1 MYCSKCGAR
10 LEDDAAFCTECGAR
24 VMRDPAVTQP
34 LMPDQAPSPSP
45 MPGQAQPVSPAAAP
59 TTRMPAVIPPAPVD
73 PASRR
78 RDPRPAQ
85 RETRESKERLVVAA
99 GLVGVL
105 IIGGVA
111 GYFFGVHLPA
121 QKAPSAQSAQAGS
134 GADATTPS
142 PDRSDHAVK
151 ISVKAEGWD
160 TDAGASKLPVHIEG
174 TDVDGNAV
182 STTAYVDSYGVGI
195 LLKQGK
201 YELSVPASPLGAKGE
216 LWSPQ
221 KSKATITLGGSL
233 REGEGVDV
241 GDTVV
246 INLGSP
252 LSAADVTDDAV
263 ERAARYAQDGGCSS
277 AAAAQ
282 ALVRVATASRDDA
295 KRQRRDS
302 ELARGTYTADN
313 AYSCDDFCFSV
324 PDEWGTD
331 WNVVYDLPED
341 KGHPG
346 EHFRRYRIYRS
357 GQPMFSILCDAIDYG
372 GYSKAI
378 KQDTLSNGDTFCLL
392 SAGEKDDD
400 TSVDGCSTIL
410 STLVLR

>member
-1 MYCSKCGAR
+1 MFCSKCGAR

-24 VMRDPAVTQP
+24 VMRDPAATQP
-34 LMPDQAPSPSP
+34 LAPGQVPSPTPDQT
-45 MPGQAQPVSPAAAP
+45 QPVSPAAAP
-59 TTRMPAVIPPAPVD
+59 TTRLPTVIPPAPVD

-78 RDPRPAQ
+78 RDPRPTQ

-105 IIGGVA
+105 IVGLVA

-121 QKAPSAQSAQAGS
+121 QKAPAAQATQAES
-134 GADATTPS
+134 AAAATAPS

-160 TDAGASKLPVHIEG
+160 TDAGASKLPVHVEG

-195 LLKQGK
+195 VLKQGK

-216 LWSPQ
+216 VWSPQ
-221 KSKATITLGGSL
+221 SSKATIALGGSL

-263 ERAARYAQDGGCSS
+263 ERAASYAQDGGCSS

-282 ALVRVATASRDDA
+282 ALVRAATASRDDA
-295 KRQRRDS
+295 KRQKRDS
-302 ELARGTYTADN
+302 ELACGTYTSDN
-313 AYSCDDFCFSV
+313 AYSCDDFSFSV

-357 GQPMFSILCDAIDYG
+357 DQSMFSILCDAIDYG

-392 SAGEKDDD
+392 SAGERDDD

>member
-1 MYCSKCGAR
+1 MFCSKCGAR
-10 LEDDAAFCTECGAR
+10 LEDGAAFCTECGAR
-24 VMRDPAVTQP
+24 VMRDPAATQ
-34 LMPDQAPSPSP
+34 LLVPDQVPSPTLD
-45 MPGQAQPVSPAAAP
+45 QTQPVSRAAAQAP
-59 TTRMPAVIPPAPVD
+59 HAPAVIPPAPVD

-78 RDPRPAQ
+78 RDPRPTRHDA
-85 RETRESKERLVVAA
+85 RESKERLVVAA

-121 QKAPSAQSAQAGS
+121 QKAPAAQDAQEAS
-134 GADATTPS
+134 DANARANTV
-142 PDRSDHAVK
+142 DRSDHAVK

-282 ALVRVATASRDDA
+282 ALVRAATAFRDDA
-295 KRQRRDS
+295 KRQKRDS
-302 ELARGTYTADN
+302 ELTRGTYTADN
-313 AYSCDDFCFSV
+313 AYSCDDFSFSV

-357 GQPMFSILCDAIDYG
+357 GQSMFSILCDAIDYG

-400 TSVDGCSTIL
+400 ASVDGCSTIL

>member
-1 MYCSKCGAR
+1 MFCSKCGAR

-24 VMRDPAVTQP
+24 VMRDPAATQP
-34 LMPDQAPSPSP
+34 LAPGQVPSPTLD
-45 MPGQAQPVSPAAAP
+45 QTQPVSRAAAQAP
-59 TTRMPAVIPPAPVD
+59 HAPAVIPPAPVD

-78 RDPRPAQ
+78 RDPRPTRHDA
-85 RETRESKERLVVAA
+85 RESKERLVVAA

-121 QKAPSAQSAQAGS
+121 QKAPAAQDAQEASDANAQAN
-134 GADATTPS
+134 TV
-142 PDRSDHAVK
+142 DRSDHAVK

-195 LLKQGK
+195 MLKQGK

-216 LWSPQ
+216 LWSPIS
-221 KSKATITLGGSL
+221 SKTAIALGGSL

-241 GDTVV
+241 GETVV
-246 INLGSP
+246 VNLGSP

-263 ERAARYAQDGGCSS
+263 ELAARYAQDGGCSS

-282 ALVRVATASRDDA
+282 ALVRAATASRDDA
-295 KRQRRDS
+295 KRQKRDS
-302 ELARGTYTADN
+302 ELACGTYTSDN
-313 AYSCDDFCFSV
+313 AYSCDDFSFSV

-357 GQPMFSILCDAIDYG
+357 GQSMFSILCDAIDYG

>member
-1 MYCSKCGAR
+1 MFCSKCGAR

-24 VMRDPAVTQP
+24 VVRDPAATQP
-34 LMPDQAPSPSP
+34 LMPDQAPSP
-45 MPGQAQPVSPAAAP
+45 MPGQTQPISPAAAP
-59 TTRMPAVIPPAPVD
+59 PTRMPAVIPPAPVD
-73 PASRR
+73 PASHR
-78 RDPRPAQ
+78 RDPRPTQ

-121 QKAPSAQSAQAGS
+121 RKAPAAQATQAEP
-134 GADATTPS
+134 GAAASAPS
-142 PDRSDHAVK
+142 VDRSDHAVK
-151 ISVKAEGWD
+151 ISAKGEGWN
-160 TDAGASKLPVHIEG
+160 TDAGASRLPVHVEG

-216 LWSPQ
+216 VWSP
-221 KSKATITLGGSL
+221 KSSKATIALGGSL
-233 REGEGVDV
+233 REGEEVDLSE
-241 GDTVV
+241 TVV
-246 INLGSP
+246 INLGGP
-252 LSAADVTDDAV
+252 LPAADVTDDAV
-263 ERAARYAQDGGCSS
+263 ERAARYAQDGGCDS
-277 AAAAQ
+277 AYDAQ
-282 ALVRVATASRDDA
+282 ALVRAATASRDDA
-295 KRQRRDS
+295 KRQKRNS
-302 ELARGTYTADN
+302 ELACGTYTADN
-313 AYSCDDFCFSV
+313 AYSCDDFSFSV
-324 PDEWGTD
+324 PDEWGID
-331 WNVVYDLPED
+331 WSVVYDLPED

-372 GYSKAI
+372 GYTKAI

-400 TSVDGCSTIL
+400 ASVDGCSTIL
-410 STLVLR
+410 STLALR

>member
-1 MYCSKCGAR
+1 MFCSKCGAR
-10 LEDDAAFCTECGAR
+10 LEDGAAFCTECGAR
-24 VMRDPAVTQP
+24 VMRGPAETQP
-34 LMPDQAPSPSP
+34 LA
-45 MPGQAQPVSPAAAP
+45 PGQAPCPTPDQTQPTFGAAAP
-59 TTRMPAVIPPAPVD
+59 TTRMPAVIPPAPID

-78 RDPRPAQ
+78 RDPRPTQHDA
-85 RETRESKERLVVAA
+85 RESRERLVVAA

-105 IIGGVA
+105 IVGVVA

-121 QKAPSAQSAQAGS
+121 RKAPATQATQAES
-134 GADATTPS
+134 DAAATTSS

-221 KSKATITLGGSL
+221 SLKVTITLGGSL
-233 REGEGVDV
+233 REGEGVDM
-241 GDTVV
+241 GETVV

-282 ALVRVATASRDDA
+282 ALVRAATASRDDA
-295 KRQRRDS
+295 KRQKRDS
-302 ELARGTYTADN
+302 ELACGTYTADN
-313 AYSCDDFCFSV
+313 AYSCDDFSFSV

-346 EHFRRYRIYRS
+346 EHFRRYRIYRD
-357 GQPMFSILCDAIDYG
+357 GQSMFSILCDAIDYG

-400 TSVDGCSTIL
+400 TSVDGCATIL

>member
-1 MYCSKCGAR
+1 MFCSKCGAR
-10 LEDDAAFCTECGAR
+10 LEDDAAFCTDCGAR
-24 VMRDPAVTQP
+24 VMRDPAATQP
-34 LMPDQAPSPSP
+34 LAPGQVPSPTLD
-45 MPGQAQPVSPAAAP
+45 QTQPVSRAAAQAP
-59 TTRMPAVIPPAPVD
+59 HAPAVIPPAPVD

-78 RDPRPAQ
+78 RDPRPTQ

-105 IIGGVA
+105 IIGLVA

-121 QKAPSAQSAQAGS
+121 QKAPAAQATQAES
-134 GADATTPS
+134 AAAATAPS

-160 TDAGASKLPVHIEG
+160 TDAGASKLPVHVEG
-174 TDVDGNAV
+174 ADADGNAV
-182 STTAYVDSYGVGI
+182 STTAFVDSYGVGI
-195 LLKQGK
+195 VLKQGK
-201 YELSVPASPLGAKGE
+201 YELSVLASPLGAKGE
-216 LWSPQ
+216 VWSP
-221 KSKATITLGGSL
+221 KSSKATIALGGSL

-241 GDTVV
+241 GETVV

-263 ERAARYAQDGGCSS
+263 ELAARYAQDGGCAS
-277 AAAAQ
+277 AADAQ
-282 ALVRVATASRDDA
+282 ALARAATASRDDA
-295 KRQRRDS
+295 KRQKRDS
-302 ELARGTYTADN
+302 ELACGTYTADN
-313 AYSCDDFCFSV
+313 AYSCDDFSFSV

-357 GQPMFSILCDAIDYG
+357 GQSMFSILCDAIDYG

-400 TSVDGCSTIL
+400 ASVDGCSTIL

>member
-1 MYCSKCGAR
+1 MFCSKCGAR
-10 LEDDAAFCTECGAR
+10 LEDDAAFCTECGVR
-24 VMRDPAVTQP
+24 VMRDPAATQP
-34 LMPDQAPSPSP
+34 LAPGQVPSPTLD
-45 MPGQAQPVSPAAAP
+45 QTQPVSRAAAQVP
-59 TTRMPAVIPPAPVD
+59 HAPAVIPPAPVD

-78 RDPRPAQ
+78 RDPRPTRHDA
-85 RETRESKERLVVAA
+85 RESKERLVVAA

-105 IIGGVA
+105 IVGLAA

-121 QKAPSAQSAQAGS
+121 QKAPAAQDAQEASDANAQAN
-134 GADATTPS
+134 TV
-142 PDRSDHAVK
+142 DRSDHAVK

-195 LLKQGK
+195 MLKQGK

-216 LWSPQ
+216 LWSP
-221 KSKATITLGGSL
+221 KSSKTAIALGGSL

-241 GDTVV
+241 GETVV
-246 INLGSP
+246 VNLGSP

-263 ERAARYAQDGGCSS
+263 ELAARYAQDGGCSS

-282 ALVRVATASRDDA
+282 ALVRAATASRDDA
-295 KRQRRDS
+295 KRQKRDS

-313 AYSCDDFCFSV
+313 AYSCDDFSFSV

-331 WNVVYDLPED
+331 WSVVYDLPED
-341 KGHPG
+341 KSHPG

-357 GQPMFSILCDAIDYG
+357 GQSMFSILCDAIDYG

>member
-1 MYCSKCGAR
+1 M
-10 LEDDAAFCTECGAR
+10 
-24 VMRDPAVTQP
+24 
-34 LMPDQAPSPSP
+34 
-45 MPGQAQPVSPAAAP
+45 
-59 TTRMPAVIPPAPVD
+59 
-73 PASRR
+73 
-78 RDPRPAQ
+78 
-85 RETRESKERLVVAA
+85 
-99 GLVGVL
+99 GVL
-105 IIGGVA
+105 IVGVVA

-121 QKAPSAQSAQAGS
+121 QKAPATQATQAES
-134 GADATTPS
+134 DAAATTSS

-151 ISVKAEGWD
+151 ISVKAVGWD

-195 LLKQGK
+195 MLKQGK
-201 YELSVPASPLGAKGE
+201 YELSVSASPLGAKGE

-221 KSKATITLGGSL
+221 SSKATITLGGSL

-241 GDTVV
+241 GETVV

-252 LSAADVTDDAV
+252 LSAA
-263 ERAARYAQDGGCSS
+263 
-277 AAAAQ
+277 AAQ
-282 ALVRVATASRDDA
+282 VLVCAATASRDDA
-295 KRQRRDS
+295 KRQKRDS
-302 ELARGTYTADN
+302 ELACGTCTADN
-313 AYSCDDFCFSV
+313 AYSCDDFSFSV

-357 GQPMFSILCDAIDYG
+357 GQSMFSILCDAIDYG

-400 TSVDGCSTIL
+400 TSVDGCATIL

>member
-1 MYCSKCGAR
+1 MFCSKCGAR

-24 VMRDPAVTQP
+24 VMRDPATTQP
-34 LMPDQAPSPSP
+34 LMPDQAPSP
-45 MPGQAQPVSPAAAP
+45 MPGQAQPVSPAAQP
-59 TTRMPAVIPPAPVD
+59 TTRMPAVIPPAPID

-78 RDPRPAQ
+78 RDPRPTQ
-85 RETRESKERLVVAA
+85 RDARESRERLVVAA

-105 IIGGVA
+105 VVGVVA
-111 GYFFGVHLPA
+111 GYFFGIYLPA
-121 QKAPSAQSAQAGS
+121 QKAPATQATQVES
-134 GADATTPS
+134 DAAATTS
-142 PDRSDHAVK
+142 LPDRSDHAVK

-160 TDAGASKLPVHIEG
+160 TDAGASKLPVHVEG
-174 TDVDGNAV
+174 SDVDGNAV
-182 STTAYVDSYGVGI
+182 STTAFVDSYGVGI
-195 LLKQGK
+195 VLKQGK
-201 YELSVPASPLGAKGE
+201 YELSVLASPLGAKGE
-216 LWSPQ
+216 VWSPQ
-221 KSKATITLGGSL
+221 SSKATITLGGSL

-241 GDTVV
+241 GETVV

-282 ALVRVATASRDDA
+282 ALVRAATASRDDA
-295 KRQRRDS
+295 KRQKRDS
-302 ELARGTYTADN
+302 ELACGTYTADN
-313 AYSCDDFCFSV
+313 AYSCDDFSFSV

-357 GQPMFSILCDAIDYG
+357 GQSMFSILCDAIDYG

-400 TSVDGCSTIL
+400 TSVDGCATIL

>member
-1 MYCSKCGAR
+1 MFCSKCGAR

-24 VMRDPAVTQP
+24 VMRDPAATQP
-34 LMPDQAPSPSP
+34 LA
-45 MPGQAQPVSPAAAP
+45 
-59 TTRMPAVIPPAPVD
+59 PAVIPPAPVD

-78 RDPRPAQ
+78 RDPRPTQ

-121 QKAPSAQSAQAGS
+121 QKAPVAQGSQEASDANAQA
-134 GADATTPS
+134 TTV
-142 PDRSDHAVK
+142 DRSDHAVK

-160 TDAGASKLPVHIEG
+160 TDAGASKLPVHVEG
-174 TDVDGNAV
+174 ADADGNAV
-182 STTAYVDSYGVGI
+182 STTAFVDSYGVGI
-195 LLKQGK
+195 VLKQGK

-221 KSKATITLGGSL
+221 SSKATITLGGSL

-263 ERAARYAQDGGCSS
+263 ELAARYAQDGGCAS
-277 AAAAQ
+277 AADAQ
-282 ALVRVATASRDDA
+282 ELVRAATASRDEA
-295 KRQRRDS
+295 KRQKRDS
-302 ELARGTYTADN
+302 ELACGTYTADN
-313 AYSCDDFCFSV
+313 AYSCDDFSFSV

-331 WNVVYDLPED
+331 WSVVYDLPED

-346 EHFRRYRIYRS
+346 EHFHRYRIYRS
-357 GQPMFSILCDAIDYG
+357 GQSMFSILCDAIDYG

-400 TSVDGCSTIL
+400 ASVDGCATIL

>member
-1 MYCSKCGAR
+1 M
-10 LEDDAAFCTECGAR
+10 
-24 VMRDPAVTQP
+24 
-34 LMPDQAPSPSP
+34 
-45 MPGQAQPVSPAAAP
+45 
-59 TTRMPAVIPPAPVD
+59 
-73 PASRR
+73 
-78 RDPRPAQ
+78 
-85 RETRESKERLVVAA
+85 
-99 GLVGVL
+99 GVL
-105 IIGGVA
+105 IVGVVA
-111 GYFFGVHLPA
+111 GYFFGIHLPA
-121 QKAPSAQSAQAGS
+121 QKAPATQATQAES
-134 GADATTPS
+134 DAAATTSS

-151 ISVKAEGWD
+151 ISVKAEGWG

-221 KSKATITLGGSL
+221 SSKATITLGGSL
-233 REGEGVDV
+233 REGEGVDM
-241 GDTVV
+241 GETVV

-282 ALVRVATASRDDA
+282 ALVRAATASRDDA
-295 KRQRRDS
+295 NRQKRDS
-302 ELARGTYTADN
+302 ELTCGSYTADN
-313 AYSCDDFCFSV
+313 AYSCDDFSFSV

-357 GQPMFSILCDAIDYG
+357 GQSMFSILCDAIDYG

>member
-1 MYCSKCGAR
+1 MFCSKCGAR
-10 LEDDAAFCTECGAR
+10 LEDGAAFCTECGAR
-24 VMRDPAVTQP
+24 VMRDPAATQP
-34 LMPDQAPSPSP
+34 LMSDQAPSP

-73 PASRR
+73 PTSRR

-85 RETRESKERLVVAA
+85 RDARESKERLVVTA

-105 IIGGVA
+105 IVGLVA

-160 TDAGASKLPVHIEG
+160 TDAGASKLPVHVEG

-182 STTAYVDSYGVGI
+182 STTAYVDSYGVGL

-282 ALVRVATASRDDA
+282 ALVRAATAFRDDA
-295 KRQRRDS
+295 KRQKRDS
-302 ELARGTYTADN
+302 ELTRGTYTADS
-313 AYSCDDFCFSV
+313 AYSCDDFSFGV

-346 EHFRRYRIYRS
+346 EYFRRYRIYRS
-357 GQPMFSILCDAIDYG
+357 GQSMFSILCDAIDYG

>member
-1 MYCSKCGAR
+1 MFCSKCGAR

-24 VMRDPAVTQP
+24 VVRDPAATQSLAP
-34 LMPDQAPSPSP
+34 GQAPSPTLDQTQS
-45 MPGQAQPVSPAAAP
+45 VSPETAP
-59 TTRMPAVIPPAPVD
+59 PTRMPAVIPPAPVD

-78 RDPRPAQ
+78 RDPRPTQ

-111 GYFFGVHLPA
+111 GYFLGVHLPA
-121 QKAPSAQSAQAGS
+121 QKAPAAQAPRAEP
-134 GADATTPS
+134 GAAASAPS
-142 PDRSDHAVK
+142 VDRSDHAVK
-151 ISVKAEGWD
+151 ISAKGEGWN
-160 TDAGASKLPVHIEG
+160 TDAGASKLPVHVEG
-174 TDVDGNAV
+174 ADVDGNAV
-182 STTAYVDSYGVGI
+182 STTAFVDSYGVGI
-195 LLKQGK
+195 SLKQGK
-201 YELSVPASPLGAKGE
+201 YELSVLASPLGAKGE
-216 LWSPQ
+216 VWSP
-221 KSKATITLGGSL
+221 KSSKTTITLGDTL
-233 REGEGVDV
+233 REGEEVDLSE
-241 GDTVV
+241 TVV
-246 INLGSP
+246 INLGGP

-263 ERAARYAQDGGCSS
+263 ERAARYAQDGGCAS
-277 AAAAQ
+277 ASDAQ
-282 ALVRVATASRDDA
+282 ALVRAATASRDDA
-295 KRQRRDS
+295 KRQKRDS
-302 ELARGTYTADN
+302 ELACGTYAADN
-313 AYSCDDFCFSV
+313 AYSCDDFSFSV

-331 WNVVYDLPED
+331 WSVVYDLPED

-346 EHFRRYRIYRS
+346 EHFRRYRVYKG

-372 GYSKAI
+372 GYTKAI

>member
-1 MYCSKCGAR
+1 MFCSKCGAR

-24 VMRDPAVTQP
+24 VMRDPAATQP
-34 LMPDQAPSPSP
+34 LAPGQVPSPTLD
-45 MPGQAQPVSPAAAP
+45 QTQPVSRAAAQAP
-59 TTRMPAVIPPAPVD
+59 HAPAVILPAPVD

-78 RDPRPAQ
+78 RDPRPTQ

-121 QKAPSAQSAQAGS
+121 QKAPAAQDAQEASDANAQAN
-134 GADATTPS
+134 TV
-142 PDRSDHAVK
+142 DRSDHAVK

-160 TDAGASKLPVHIEG
+160 TDAGASKLPVHVEG
-174 TDVDGNAV
+174 SDVDGNAV
-182 STTAYVDSYGVGI
+182 STTAFVDSYGVGI
-195 LLKQGK
+195 VLKQGK
-201 YELSVPASPLGAKGE
+201 YELSVLASPLGAKGE
-216 LWSPQ
+216 VWSP
-221 KSKATITLGGSL
+221 KSSKATIALGGSL

-263 ERAARYAQDGGCSS
+263 ERAASYAQDGGCAS
-277 AAAAQ
+277 AADAQ
-282 ALVRVATASRDDA
+282 ALVRAATASRDDA
-295 KRQRRDS
+295 KRQKRDS
-302 ELARGTYTADN
+302 ELACGTYTSDN
-313 AYSCDDFCFSV
+313 AYSCDDFSFSV

-357 GQPMFSILCDAIDYG
+357 GQSMFSILCDAIDYG

>member
-1 MYCSKCGAR
+1 MFCSKCGAR

-24 VMRDPAVTQP
+24 VMRDPAATQP
-34 LMPDQAPSPSP
+34 LAPGQAPSPTLDQTQPASRAAT
-45 MPGQAQPVSPAAAP
+45 QAPHA
-59 TTRMPAVIPPAPVD
+59 PAVIPPAPVD

-78 RDPRPAQ
+78 RDPRPTQ

-121 QKAPSAQSAQAGS
+121 QKAPAEQGAQEASDANAQAN
-134 GADATTPS
+134 TV
-142 PDRSDHAVK
+142 DRSDHAVK

-160 TDAGASKLPVHIEG
+160 TGAGASRLPVHVEG

-182 STTAYVDSYGVGI
+182 STTAFVDSCGVGI
-195 LLKQGK
+195 SLKQGK
-201 YELSVPASPLGAKGE
+201 YELSVLASPLGAKGE
-216 LWSPQ
+216 VWSP
-221 KSKATITLGGSL
+221 KSSKATITLGGSL

-241 GDTVV
+241 SETVV

-252 LSAADVTDDAV
+252 LTAADVTDDAL

-282 ALVRVATASRDDA
+282 ALVRAATASRDDA
-295 KRQRRDS
+295 KRQKRDS
-302 ELARGTYTADN
+302 ELTCGSYTADN
-313 AYSCDDFCFSV
+313 AYSCDDFSFSV

-331 WNVVYDLPED
+331 WSVVYDLPED

-346 EHFRRYRIYRS
+346 EHFRRYRVYKG

-378 KQDTLSNGDTFCLL
+378 RQDTLSNGDTFCLL

>member
-34 LMPDQAPSPSP
+34 LAPGQVPSP
-45 MPGQAQPVSPAAAP
+45 MLDQTQPVSRAAVQAP
-59 TTRMPAVIPPAPVD
+59 HAPAVIPPAPVD

-78 RDPRPAQ
+78 RDLRPTQ

-121 QKAPSAQSAQAGS
+121 QKAPAAQDAQEASDANAQAN
-134 GADATTPS
+134 TV
-142 PDRSDHAVK
+142 DRSDHAVK

-263 ERAARYAQDGGCSS
+263 EFAARYAQDGGCAS
-277 AAAAQ
+277 AADAQ
-282 ALVRVATASRDDA
+282 ALARAATASRDEA
-295 KRQRRDS
+295 KRQKRDS
-302 ELARGTYTADN
+302 ELSRGTYTADN
-313 AYSCDDFCFSV
+313 AYSCDDFSFSV
-324 PDEWGTD
+324 PDEWGID

-341 KGHPG
+341 KGRPG
-346 EHFRRYRIYRS
+346 EYFRRYRIYRS
-357 GQPMFSILCDAIDYG
+357 GQSMFSILCDAIDYG

>member
-1 MYCSKCGAR
+1 MFCSKCGAR

-24 VMRDPAVTQP
+24 VMRDPAATQP
-34 LMPDQAPSPSP
+34 LAPGQVPSPTLD
-45 MPGQAQPVSPAAAP
+45 QTQPVSRAAAQAP
-59 TTRMPAVIPPAPVD
+59 HAPAVIPPAPVD

-78 RDPRPAQ
+78 RDPRPTQ

-121 QKAPSAQSAQAGS
+121 QKAPAAQDAQEASDANAQAN
-134 GADATTPS
+134 TV
-142 PDRSDHAVK
+142 DRSDHAVK

-160 TDAGASKLPVHIEG
+160 TDAGASKLPVHVEG
-174 TDVDGNAV
+174 SDVDGNAV
-182 STTAYVDSYGVGI
+182 STTAFVDSYGVGI
-195 LLKQGK
+195 VLKQGK
-201 YELSVPASPLGAKGE
+201 YELSVLASPLGAKGE
-216 LWSPQ
+216 VWSP
-221 KSKATITLGGSL
+221 KSSKATIALGGSL

-241 GDTVV
+241 GETVV

-263 ERAARYAQDGGCSS
+263 ELAARYAQDGGCAS
-277 AAAAQ
+277 AADAQ
-282 ALVRVATASRDDA
+282 ALARAASAFRDDA
-295 KRQRRDS
+295 KRQKRDS
-302 ELARGTYTADN
+302 ELACGTYTADN
-313 AYSCDDFCFSV
+313 AYSCDDFSFSV

-357 GQPMFSILCDAIDYG
+357 GQSMFSILCDAIDYG

>member
-1 MYCSKCGAR
+1 MFCSKCGAR
-10 LEDDAAFCTECGAR
+10 LENDAAYCTECGAR
-24 VMRDPAVTQP
+24 VMRDPAATQP
-34 LMPDQAPSPSP
+34 LAPGQAPSPTLD
-45 MPGQAQPVSPAAAP
+45 QTQPVSRAAAQAP
-59 TTRMPAVIPPAPVD
+59 RAPAVIPPAPVD

-78 RDPRPAQ
+78 RDPRPTQ

-121 QKAPSAQSAQAGS
+121 QKAPAAQATQAEPGTAAS
-134 GADATTPS
+134 APS
-142 PDRSDHAVK
+142 VDRSDHAVK
-151 ISVKAEGWD
+151 ISVKSEGWN
-160 TDAGASKLPVHIEG
+160 TDAAASKLPVHVEG
-174 TDVDGNAV
+174 ADVDGNAV
-182 STTAYVDSYGVGI
+182 STTAFVDSYGVGI
-195 LLKQGK
+195 SLKQGK
-201 YELSVPASPLGAKGE
+201 YEFSVLASPLGAKGE
-216 LWSPQ
+216 VWSP
-221 KSKATITLGGSL
+221 KSSKATIVLGGSL
-233 REGEGVDV
+233 REGEEVDLSE
-241 GDTVV
+241 TVV

-252 LSAADVTDDAV
+252 LSAAD
-263 ERAARYAQDGGCSS
+263 
-277 AAAAQ
+277 AQ
-282 ALVRVATASRDDA
+282 ALARAAMASRDDA
-295 KRQRRDS
+295 KRQKRNS
-302 ELARGTYTADN
+302 ELACGTYTADN
-313 AYSCDDFCFSV
+313 AYSCDDFSFSV

-372 GYSKAI
+372 GYTKAI

-400 TSVDGCSTIL
+400 ASVDGCSTIL
-410 STLVLR
+410 STLALR

>member
-1 MYCSKCGAR
+1 MFCSKCGAR

-24 VMRDPAVTQP
+24 VMRDPATTQP
-34 LMPDQAPSPSP
+34 LMPDQAPSP
-45 MPGQAQPVSPAAAP
+45 MPGQAQPVSPAAQP
-59 TTRMPAVIPPAPVD
+59 TTRMPAVIPPAPID

-78 RDPRPAQ
+78 RDPRPTQ
-85 RETRESKERLVVAA
+85 RDARESRERLVVAA

-105 IIGGVA
+105 IVGVVA
-111 GYFFGVHLPA
+111 GYFFGIHLPA
-121 QKAPSAQSAQAGS
+121 QKAPATQATRAES
-134 GADATTPS
+134 DAAATTSS

-221 KSKATITLGGSL
+221 SSKATITLGGSL
-233 REGEGVDV
+233 REGEGVDM
-241 GDTVV
+241 GETVV

-252 LSAADVTDDAV
+252 LSADVTDDAV
-263 ERAARYAQDGGCSS
+263 ELAARYAQDGGCSS

-282 ALVRVATASRDDA
+282 ELVRAATASRDDA
-295 KRQRRDS
+295 KRQKRDS
-302 ELARGTYTADN
+302 ELACGTYTADN
-313 AYSCDDFCFSV
+313 AYSCDDFSFSV

-357 GQPMFSILCDAIDYG
+357 GQSMFSILCDAIDYG

>member
-1 MYCSKCGAR
+1 MFCSKCGAR

-34 LMPDQAPSPSP
+34 LMPDQAPSP

-85 RETRESKERLVVAA
+85 RDARESKERLAVAA

-105 IIGGVA
+105 IVGLVA

-121 QKAPSAQSAQAGS
+121 QKAPAAQDAQEASDANAQAN
-134 GADATTPS
+134 TV
-142 PDRSDHAVK
+142 DRSDHAVK

-182 STTAYVDSYGVGI
+182 STTAYVGSYGVGI

-282 ALVRVATASRDDA
+282 ALVRAATAFRDDA
-295 KRQRRDS
+295 KRQKRDS
-302 ELARGTYTADN
+302 ELTRGTYTADN
-313 AYSCDDFCFSV
+313 AYSCDDFSFGV

-346 EHFRRYRIYRS
+346 EYFRRYRIYRS
-357 GQPMFSILCDAIDYG
+357 GQSMFSILCDAIDYG

>member
-1 MYCSKCGAR
+1 MFCSKCGAR

-24 VMRDPAVTQP
+24 VMRGPAATQP
-34 LMPDQAPSPSP
+34 LMPDQAPSP
-45 MPGQAQPVSPAAAP
+45 MPGQAQPVSPAAQP
-59 TTRMPAVIPPAPVD
+59 TTRMPAVIPPAPID

-78 RDPRPAQ
+78 RDPRPTQHDDA
-85 RETRESKERLVVAA
+85 RESRERLVVAA

-105 IIGGVA
+105 IVGVVA

-121 QKAPSAQSAQAGS
+121 RKAPATQATQAES
-134 GADATTPS
+134 DAAATTSS

-221 KSKATITLGGSL
+221 SSKATITLGGSL
-233 REGEGVDV
+233 REGEGVDM
-241 GDTVV
+241 GETII

-282 ALVRVATASRDDA
+282 ALVRAATASRDDA
-295 KRQRRDS
+295 NRQKRDS
-302 ELARGTYTADN
+302 ELACGTYTADN
-313 AYSCDDFCFSV
+313 AYSCDDFSFSV

-331 WNVVYDLPED
+331 WSVVYDLPED

-346 EHFRRYRIYRS
+346 EHFRRYRIYRD
-357 GQPMFSILCDAIDYG
+357 GQSMFSILCDAIDYG

-400 TSVDGCSTIL
+400 TSVDGCATIL

>member
-1 MYCSKCGAR
+1 MFCSKCGAR

-24 VMRDPAVTQP
+24 VMRDPAATQP
-34 LMPDQAPSPSP
+34 HA
-45 MPGQAQPVSPAAAP
+45 
-59 TTRMPAVIPPAPVD
+59 PAVIPPAPVD

-78 RDPRPAQ
+78 RDPRPTQ

-121 QKAPSAQSAQAGS
+121 QKAPVAQGSQEASDANAQA
-134 GADATTPS
+134 TTV
-142 PDRSDHAVK
+142 DRSDHAVK

-160 TDAGASKLPVHIEG
+160 TDAGASKLPVHVEG
-174 TDVDGNAV
+174 ADADGNAV
-182 STTAYVDSYGVGI
+182 STTAFVDSYGVGI
-195 LLKQGK
+195 VLKQGK
-201 YELSVPASPLGAKGE
+201 YELSVLASPLGAKGE

-221 KSKATITLGGSL
+221 SSKATITLGGSL

-263 ERAARYAQDGGCSS
+263 ELAARYAQDGGCAS
-277 AAAAQ
+277 AADAQ
-282 ALVRVATASRDDA
+282 ALARAATASRDDA
-295 KRQRRDS
+295 KRQKRDS

-313 AYSCDDFCFSV
+313 AYSCDDFSFSV

-357 GQPMFSILCDAIDYG
+357 GQSMFSILCDAIDYG

-400 TSVDGCSTIL
+400 ASVDGCSTIL

>member
-1 MYCSKCGAR
+1 M
-10 LEDDAAFCTECGAR
+10 
-24 VMRDPAVTQP
+24 
-34 LMPDQAPSPSP
+34 
-45 MPGQAQPVSPAAAP
+45 
-59 TTRMPAVIPPAPVD
+59 
-73 PASRR
+73 
-78 RDPRPAQ
+78 
-85 RETRESKERLVVAA
+85 
-99 GLVGVL
+99 GVL
-105 IIGGVA
+105 IVGVVA

-121 QKAPSAQSAQAGS
+121 QKAPATQATQAES
-134 GADATTPS
+134 DAAATTSS

-151 ISVKAEGWD
+151 ISVKAVGWE
-160 TDAGASKLPVHIEG
+160 TDAGASQLPVHIEG

-195 LLKQGK
+195 MLKQGK
-201 YELSVPASPLGAKGE
+201 YELSVSASPLGAKGE

-221 KSKATITLGGSL
+221 SSKATITLGGSL

-241 GDTVV
+241 GETVV

-282 ALVRVATASRDDA
+282 VLVCAATASRDDA
-295 KRQRRDS
+295 KRQKRDS
-302 ELARGTYTADN
+302 ELACGTCTADN
-313 AYSCDDFCFSV
+313 AYSCDDFSFSV

-357 GQPMFSILCDAIDYG
+357 GQSMFSILCDAIDYG

-400 TSVDGCSTIL
+400 TSVDGCATIL

>member
-1 MYCSKCGAR
+1 MFCSKCGAR

-24 VMRDPAVTQP
+24 VMRDPAATQP
-34 LMPDQAPSPSP
+34 LAPGQVPSPTLD
-45 MPGQAQPVSPAAAP
+45 QTQPVSRAAAQAP
-59 TTRMPAVIPPAPVD
+59 HAPAVIPPAPVD

-78 RDPRPAQ
+78 RDPRPTRYDA
-85 RETRESKERLVVAA
+85 RESKERLVVAA

-105 IIGGVA
+105 IVGGVA

-121 QKAPSAQSAQAGS
+121 QKAPAAQDAQEASDANAQAN
-134 GADATTPS
+134 TV
-142 PDRSDHAVK
+142 DRSDHAVK

-160 TDAGASKLPVHIEG
+160 TDAGASKLPVHVEG
-174 TDVDGNAV
+174 SDVDGNAV

-221 KSKATITLGGSL
+221 SSNATITLGGSL

-241 GDTVV
+241 GKTVV

-263 ERAARYAQDGGCSS
+263 ELAARYAQDGGCAS
-277 AAAAQ
+277 AADAQ
-282 ALVRVATASRDDA
+282 ALARAATASRDDA
-295 KRQRRDS
+295 KRQKRDS

-313 AYSCDDFCFSV
+313 AYSCDDFSFSV

-346 EHFRRYRIYRS
+346 EHFRRYHIYRS
-357 GQPMFSILCDAIDYG
+357 GQSMFSILCDAIDYG

-410 STLVLR
+410 LTLVLR

>member
-1 MYCSKCGAR
+1 MFCSKCGAR

-24 VMRDPAVTQP
+24 VMRDPAATQP
-34 LMPDQAPSPSP
+34 LMPDQAPSP
-45 MPGQAQPVSPAAAP
+45 MPGQAQSVSPAAQP
-59 TTRMPAVIPPAPVD
+59 TTRMPAVIPPAPID

-78 RDPRPAQ
+78 RDPRPTQ
-85 RETRESKERLVVAA
+85 RDARESRERLVVAA

-105 IIGGVA
+105 IVGVVA

-121 QKAPSAQSAQAGS
+121 RKAPATQATQAES
-134 GADATTPS
+134 DAAATTSS
-142 PDRSDHAVK
+142 PDRSEHAVK

-221 KSKATITLGGSL
+221 SSKATITLGGSL
-233 REGEGVDV
+233 HEGEGVDM
-241 GDTVV
+241 GETVV

-282 ALVRVATASRDDA
+282 ALVRAATDSRDDA
-295 KRQRRDS
+295 NRQKRDS
-302 ELARGTYTADN
+302 ELACGTYTADN
-313 AYSCDDFCFSV
+313 AYSCDDFSFSV

-346 EHFRRYRIYRS
+346 EHFRRYRIYRD
-357 GQPMFSILCDAIDYG
+357 GQSMFSILCDAIDYG

-400 TSVDGCSTIL
+400 TSVDGCATIL

>member
-1 MYCSKCGAR
+1 MFCSKCGAR

-24 VMRDPAVTQP
+24 VMRDPATTQP
-34 LMPDQAPSPSP
+34 LMPDQAPSP
-45 MPGQAQPVSPAAAP
+45 MPGQAQPVSPAAQP
-59 TTRMPAVIPPAPVD
+59 TTRMPAVIPPAPID

-78 RDPRPAQ
+78 RDPRPTRYDA
-85 RETRESKERLVVAA
+85 RESKERLVVAA

-105 IIGGVA
+105 IVGVVA

-121 QKAPSAQSAQAGS
+121 QKAPATQATQAES
-134 GADATTPS
+134 DAAATTSS

-201 YELSVPASPLGAKGE
+201 YELSVSASPLGAKGE

-221 KSKATITLGGSL
+221 SSKATITLGGSL

-241 GDTVV
+241 GETVV

-282 ALVRVATASRDDA
+282 ALVRAATDSRDDA
-295 KRQRRDS
+295 NRQKRDS
-302 ELARGTYTADN
+302 ELACGTYTADN
-313 AYSCDDFCFSV
+313 AYSCDDFSFSV

-331 WNVVYDLPED
+331 WSVVYDLPED

-357 GQPMFSILCDAIDYG
+357 GQSMFSILRDAIDYG

-378 KQDTLSNGDTFCLL
+378 KQDTLSNGDTFCFL

-400 TSVDGCSTIL
+400 TSVDGCATIL
-410 STLVLR
+410 STLALR

>member
-1 MYCSKCGAR
+1 MFCSKCGAR

-24 VMRDPAVTQP
+24 VMRDPAATQP
-34 LMPDQAPSPSP
+34 LAPGQVPSPTLN
-45 MPGQAQPVSPAAAP
+45 QTQPISPAAVQAP
-59 TTRMPAVIPPAPVD
+59 RAPAVVPPAPVD

-78 RDPRPAQ
+78 RDPRPTQ

-121 QKAPSAQSAQAGS
+121 QKAPVAQGSQEASDANAQANTV
-134 GADATTPS
+134 DC
-142 PDRSDHAVK
+142 SDHAVK

-160 TDAGASKLPVHIEG
+160 TDAGASKLPVHVEG
-174 TDVDGNAV
+174 SDVDGNAV

-195 LLKQGK
+195 VLKQGK
-201 YELSVPASPLGAKGE
+201 YELSVLASPLGAKGE
-216 LWSPQ
+216 VWSPQ
-221 KSKATITLGGSL
+221 SSKATIAFGGSL

-241 GDTVV
+241 GETVV

-263 ERAARYAQDGGCSS
+263 ELAARYAQDGGCAS
-277 AAAAQ
+277 AADAQ
-282 ALVRVATASRDDA
+282 ALARAATASRDDA
-295 KRQRRDS
+295 KRQKRDS
-302 ELARGTYTADN
+302 ELACGTYTADN
-313 AYSCDDFCFSV
+313 AYSCDDFSFSV

-357 GQPMFSILCDAIDYG
+357 GQSMFSILCDAIDYG

-400 TSVDGCSTIL
+400 TSVDGCATIL

>member
-1 MYCSKCGAR
+1 MFCSKCGAR

-34 LMPDQAPSPSP
+34 LAPGQVPSP
-45 MPGQAQPVSPAAAP
+45 MLDQTQPVSRAAAQAP
-59 TTRMPAVIPPAPVD
+59 HAPAVIPPAPVD

-78 RDPRPAQ
+78 RDPRPTQ

-105 IIGGVA
+105 IVGLAA

-160 TDAGASKLPVHIEG
+160 TDAGASKLPVHVEG
-174 TDVDGNAV
+174 SDVDGNAV
-182 STTAYVDSYGVGI
+182 STTAFVDSYGVGI
-195 LLKQGK
+195 VLKQGK
-201 YELSVPASPLGAKGE
+201 YELSVLASPLGAKGE
-216 LWSPQ
+216 VWSP
-221 KSKATITLGGSL
+221 KSSKATIALGGSL

-282 ALVRVATASRDDA
+282 ALARAATASRDDA
-295 KRQRRDS
+295 KRQKRDS
-302 ELARGTYTADN
+302 ELTCGSYTADN
-313 AYSCDDFCFSV
+313 AYSCDDFSFSV

-357 GQPMFSILCDAIDYG
+357 GQSMFSILCDAIDYG

-400 TSVDGCSTIL
+400 TSVDGCSMIL

>member
-1 MYCSKCGAR
+1 MFCSKCGAR

-24 VMRDPAVTQP
+24 VMRDPATTQP
-34 LMPDQAPSPSP
+34 LMPDQAPSP
-45 MPGQAQPVSPAAAP
+45 MPGQAQPVSPAAQP
-59 TTRMPAVIPPAPVD
+59 TTRMPAVIPPAPID

-78 RDPRPAQ
+78 RDPRPTRYDA
-85 RETRESKERLVVAA
+85 RESKERLVVAA

-105 IIGGVA
+105 IVGVVA

-121 QKAPSAQSAQAGS
+121 RKAPATQATQAES
-134 GADATTPS
+134 DAAATTSS

-174 TDVDGNAV
+174 ADVDGNAV

-195 LLKQGK
+195 VLKQGK

-216 LWSPQ
+216 LWSP
-221 KSKATITLGGSL
+221 KSSKATITLGGSL
-233 REGEGVDV
+233 HEGEGVDM
-241 GDTVV
+241 GETVI

-282 ALVRVATASRDDA
+282 ALVRAATASRDDA
-295 KRQRRDS
+295 NRQKRDS
-302 ELARGTYTADN
+302 ELACGTYTADN
-313 AYSCDDFCFSV
+313 AYSCDDFSFSV

-331 WNVVYDLPED
+331 WSVVYDLPED

-346 EHFRRYRIYRS
+346 EHFRRYRIYRD
-357 GQPMFSILCDAIDYG
+357 GQSMFSILCDAIDYG

-400 TSVDGCSTIL
+400 TSVDGCATIL